1 MQFLVLCVALLC
13 GVSFFRNWV
22 LIKHW
27 NLGAIIVF
35 TICLEKKHFRVLM
48 KL

>member
-1 MQFLVLCVALLC
+1 MQFLVLCVALVC
-13 GVSFFRNWV
+13 GISFFRNWV

-35 TICLEKKHFRVLM
+35 TIFLEKQQFRALM